1 MDVVRTRLMNQRKLK
16 NSIGSLPPHIYKG
29 TVDCFMQTFRNE
41 GFWAFYKG
49 FIPTLFRMGPW
60 NIIFFITYEQLHQL
74 Y

>member
-1 MDVVRTRLMNQRKLK
+1 MNQKKLK
-16 NSIGSLPPHIYKG
+16 KAGGLLQAHIYAG
-29 TVDCFMQTFRNE
+29 TVDCFLQTFRNE

-60 NIIFFITYEQLHQL
+60 NIIFFITYEQLRQL